1 MTSQR
6 TSPLAGGIEG
16 GRISINSQFQSL
28 KLAPMVRDPP
38 LLPTLNICFL
48 DTCFLDTC
56 FLDTCFHTPY
66 SQRVQTM
73 PH

>member
-48 DTCFLDTC
+48 DTCF
-56 FLDTCFHTPY
+56 HTPY